1 MSEPNTRPRSAL
13 FELTRMRIVEFF
25 RDPGA
30 LFWVFGFPI
39 LLAFVLGLAFRNRP
53 PEPIHVVV
61 VGDPRRAEVLKREPG
76 FQVEE
81 AGLDDARW
89 RLRRAQVDLL
99 VEAGSDDGLVY
110 RYDETRPEARIAR
123 LAYISEFVEQAKA
136 SGVVQ
141 RAIDRAGQ
149 PGYRVASPV
158 KLAAQTS
165 VPDVMALT
173 PSEMKWMP
181 QGGLVLPGMEQ
192 TNLVGDPAKPGPY
205 TIRLKFPA
213 GYKVAPHTHPDSRE
227 VTILSGTWYTGYGE
241 KFDPAALKELP
252 AGSFYTEP
260 ANVAHF
266 VEVREPVLIQ
276 VSGTGPSGRKFV
288 NPADN
293 PK

>member
-1 MSEPNTRPRSAL
+1 MTPLRIFAASGLCLLAIAGISAL
-13 FELTRMRIVEFF
+13 
-25 RDPGA
+25 
-30 LFWVFGFPI
+30 
-39 LLAFVLGLAFRNRP
+39 
-53 PEPIHVVV
+53 
-61 VGDPRRAEVLKREPG
+61 
-76 FQVEE
+76 
-81 AGLDDARW
+81 AG
-89 RLRRAQVDLL
+89 
-99 VEAGSDDGLVY
+99 
-110 RYDETRPEARIAR
+110 
-123 LAYISEFVEQAKA
+123 
-136 SGVVQ
+136 
-141 RAIDRAGQ
+141 
-149 PGYRVASPV
+149 
-158 KLAAQTS
+158 AQTS
-165 VPDVMALT
+165 VPAVMALA

-192 TNLVGDPAKPGPY
+192 TNLVGDPTKPGPY

-241 KFDPAALKELP
+241 KFDPAALKKLP